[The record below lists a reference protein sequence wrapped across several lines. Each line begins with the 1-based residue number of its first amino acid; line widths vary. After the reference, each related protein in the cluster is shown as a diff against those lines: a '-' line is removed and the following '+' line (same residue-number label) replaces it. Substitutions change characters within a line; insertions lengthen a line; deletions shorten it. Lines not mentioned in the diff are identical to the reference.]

1 MNKFFRV
8 LLMIHLIAILVFT
21 GCLMYVIVETP
32 KSNECPK
39 ENVKTHRS
47 LT

>member
-21 GCLMYVIVETP
+21 MCLIYVIIELP
-32 KSNECPK
+32 KSNECPQ
-39 ENVKTHRS
+39 ESVKTSRS